1 MNKILLT
8 LIGSLLCTSFFA
20 LAQEQPDM
28 QSVNKLVGEVE
39 AVLAKS
45 PAPPEGMDTE
55 QAVKAAEDLGIHG
68 DTPAEIIIV
77 EDTDLSSGM
86 APDTGDEEVTAS
98 GEDRKNRTPNSYDKQ
113 DTNETKEVEEATN
126 PKIMSLGDPSAD
138 EGGEKEVASSGP
150 SADSVAGSPG
160 IYFWT
165 SVQKISAQECMQR
178 AKAAFESE
186 GMTIGNGDT
195 WWYGAYE
202 PRYHSYNNCL
212 DLGNGNTLVNFTSA
226 SWRNDVLD
234 HLNRLTS
241 AYNAPPGTLP
251 KQAPYSGEV
260 ARPIPELYMWVQ
272 MRNISQ
278 QECIKRATNVLKSEG
293 LNENGRDTWF
303 VAGQDSR
310 FHTYVVCTDLGGGNV
325 YVNVTSTSSQA
336 EDLNGHRD
344 RIVQAITK

>member
-8 LIGSLLCTSFFA
+8 LIGSLLVPSFFA

-39 AVLAKS
+39 AALAKS

-68 DTPAEIIIV
+68 DKSAEIIIV
-77 EDTDLSSGM
+77 EDTGLSSDM
-86 APDTGDEEVTAS
+86 VSDTKDEEVTAS
-98 GEDRKNRTPNSYDKQ
+98 GGDRKSGPPASYDGQ
-113 DTNETKEVEEATN
+113 DEKAQEEEASN
-126 PKIMSLGDPSAD
+126 PHIMSLGDPSAHED
-138 EGGEKEVASSGP
+138 TGKEVASNGP
-150 SADSVAGSPG
+150 SANTGIGSPG

-226 SWRNDVLD
+226 GWRNDVPD

-260 ARPIPELYMWVQ
+260 ARPIPELNMWVQ

-303 VAGQDSR
+303 VAGQDAR

>member
-8 LIGSLLCTSFFA
+8 LIGSLLVPSIFA

-28 QSVNKLVGEVE
+28 KSVNKLVGEVE
-39 AVLAKS
+39 AALAKS

-77 EDTDLSSGM
+77 EDTDLSSDM
-86 APDTGDEEVTAS
+86 APDTINGEVSTS
-98 GEDRKNRTPNSYDKQ
+98 GGDRKSGPPANYDKQ
-113 DTNETKEVEEATN
+113 GENAEEEEASN
-126 PKIMSLGDPSAD
+126 PHVMSLGDPSAD
-138 EGGEKEVASSGP
+138 EGGEKEVASSSP
-150 SADSVAGSPG
+150 SADSVTGSPG

-226 SWRNDVLD
+226 SWRNDVPD

-303 VAGQDSR
+303 VAGQDAR